1 MEVLTNVG
9 LVSSLFY
16 TIQDIYNEDF
26 NIYIYRVWVFERIFD
41 NIFVFNTIHVNI
53 PFRKISYLS
62 ML

>member
-16 TIQDIYNEDF
+16 TIRDIYNEDF
-26 NIYIYRVWVFERIFD
+26 NMYINRVWVFERIFD

-53 PFRKISYLS
+53 PFRKFSYLC